1 MDDIYG
7 SDEDYYNGEYEDDYD
22 RDPEPESDDDLSCGK
37 APSCR
42 VWYVFPF
49 DQNQVLGFYSV
60 CFNLFVLL
68 FLF

>member
-42 VWYVFPF
+42 V
-49 DQNQVLGFYSV
+49 
-60 CFNLFVLL
+60 
-68 FLF
+68 